1 MLIELCHGLVMG
13 SLMFLTMGI
22 IFHYL
27 KMKRSL
33 DMGRKSVGEE
43 RLTIRYKMG
52 KEDLISSHIPFLNHS
67 VHQFKDM
74 VLGWITKV
82 RFKYHPVD
90 YY

>member
-13 SLMFLTMGI
+13 SLMFLTRGI

-52 KEDLISSHIPFLNHS
+52 
-67 VHQFKDM
+67 
-74 VLGWITKV
+74 
-82 RFKYHPVD
+82 
-90 YY
+90 